1 MWHLSKKLTYNS
13 TPFITE
19 NDDDVNLV
27 LAPKMA
33 AYSSNFSMETLSFQ
47 SPNANRLLILDFA
60 LKLHKIIFLHHC
72 WRFHVKREALEVSKF
87 DENAEKKFCHSLD
100 VEIYFNSSRETFV
113 VMPFDTDSSVI
124 VHFDWWKFHHI
135 MQRVA

>member
-72 WRFHVKREALEVSKF
+72 WRFHVKWEALEV
-87 DENAEKKFCHSLD
+87 
-100 VEIYFNSSRETFV
+100 
-113 VMPFDTDSSVI
+113 
-124 VHFDWWKFHHI
+124 
-135 MQRVA
+135 